1 MVQTDTA
8 PLDGNAAGGLL
19 SELFAFDVT
28 AARVI
33 CEGCETEGEIA
44 QARVYGGSMGA
55 LLRCAHCNTVLIRLT
70 HTPRG
75 FFLDMRG
82 TRRFFVRPPGS

>member
-1 MVQTDTA
+1 MPDTDTA
-8 PLDGNAAGGLL
+8 PLDGNAAGGIL

-28 AARVI
+28 AASVI
-33 CEGCETEGEIA
+33 CEGCESEGEIA
-44 QARVYGGSMGA
+44 QARVYGGTMGA
-55 LLRCAHCNTVLIRLT
+55 LLRCAHCDTVMIRLT

-82 TRRFFVRPPGS
+82 TRRLFVRPPE